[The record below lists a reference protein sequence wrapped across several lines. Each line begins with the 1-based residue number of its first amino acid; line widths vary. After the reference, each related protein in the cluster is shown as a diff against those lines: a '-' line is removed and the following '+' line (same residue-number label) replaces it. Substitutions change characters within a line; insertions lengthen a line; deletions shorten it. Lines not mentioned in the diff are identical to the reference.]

1 MKNTVQKRGKHD
13 KHNGLKTQ
21 PTNNMKTNWNMPL
34 FSITPSALSIIMQH
48 MHACSLVPAFFHPGR
63 LGSQIF
69 PLLPTCVRG
78 SKADLDLWAC
88 RICCTC
94 LVGRAGLVSVAMVS
108 VSRPDN
114 AGVMDHRGAYSPR
127 VLIFWPLGSQLD
139 NTDHRKTLFFIS
151 GSLLYIPQPWT
162 SNKSICLTIYIHQ
175 ALQGFWGSHG
185 AYLLLNWGHV
195 YLHIELCIYN
205 SEI

>member
-34 FSITPSALSIIMQH
+34 FAITPSALSIIMQH

-139 NTDHRKTLFFIS
+139 STDHRKTLFSYRAHYYTYLNLELVINQYALPFIS
-151 GSLLYIPQPWT
+151 TRHCRDFGAHMGH
-162 SNKSICLTIYIHQ
+162 IC
-175 ALQGFWGSHG
+175 F
-185 AYLLLNWGHV
+185 
-195 YLHIELCIYN
+195 
-205 SEI
+205 